1 MRKQIT
7 PECCVFALGMAFSLV
22 NLLALRGFAIPWLLC
37 VLPMIVFL
45 FFFFIRN
52 VHPSE
57 VSALATM
64 LWMSYLIT
72 GLGVIGLQW
81 LFHF

>member
-7 PECCVFALGMAFSLV
+7 PQCCVFALGIAFSLV
-22 NLLALRGFAIPWLLC
+22 NLLALRGFAIPW
-37 VLPMIVFL
+37 VLFASPIVVFM
-45 FFFFIRN
+45 FFFFIRQI
-52 VHPSE
+52 HPSE
-57 VSALATM
+57 VSELATE

-72 GLGVIGLQW
+72 GFGVIGLQW